1 MDKVDA
7 GQLAFTPAVELS
19 YLKPEEQQWVDTA
32 LEATQQTPSLSQA
45 QRLKA
50 ESKNGTLSEQGVL
63 SIMSEEKKP
72 LHESVTLSSDTLK
85 RYFPRSYTTKQMEK
99 VIIKLLE
106 AWVKKRQQTQER

>member
-1 MDKVDA
+1 M
-7 GQLAFTPAVELS
+7 ELS

-72 LHESVTLSSDTLK
+72 LHEAVTISHDTLMK
-85 RYFPRSYTTKQMEK
+85 YFPRSYTTKQMEK
-99 VIIKLLE
+99 IIIKLLDG
-106 AWVKKRQQTQER
+106 WLKKKQHSQER

>member
-1 MDKVDA
+1 MEKVDT

-50 ESKNGTLSEQGVL
+50 ESKNGTLSERGVL

-72 LHESVTLSSDTLK
+72 LHEAVTISHDTLMK
-85 RYFPRSYTTKQMEK
+85 YFPKSYTTKQMEK
-99 VIIKLLE
+99 VILKLLDT
-106 AWVKKRQQTQER
+106 WLKRRQQAQER